1 MRPPPYVKPLAR
13 SAELAD
19 INASRIVEVPIV
31 VGMESAIGTTR
42 RKQRQRLRIVEDV
55 RSPVPDGWE
64 SGASLSP
71 ATRWRRLPAPTSR
84 RGRSSASQR
93 AVPDPAVRGFAEA
106 VLRKTG
112 NRGAESGKK
121 DLGIRENMSSMGACV
136 RS

>member
-1 MRPPPYVKPLAR
+1 MRPPPYVKPPAR

-84 RGRSSASQR
+84 RGAFLGF
-93 AVPDPAVRGFAEA
+93 PACC
-106 VLRKTG
+106 
-112 NRGAESGKK
+112 S
-121 DLGIRENMSSMGACV
+121 
-136 RS
+136 